1 MKARFFAH
9 HEKAREIISMLVPYA
24 RHLEPMLQLDGI
36 TVTVEKYRNK
46 RSTDQNRRYWAILS
60 ALGNHVGLTSEEMH
74 NEVLCEHF
82 GYELVEWRGT
92 EHKRPLQRSSKLTTV
107 EFSALMDVAERW
119 AVEEGVF
126 WEDAA

>member
-1 MKARFFAH
+1 MKARFSVH
-9 HEKAREIISMLVPYA
+9 GERARELVTALLSFHRAIAPMIE
-24 RHLEPMLQLDGI
+24 LEGVS
-36 TVTVEKYRNK
+36 VTVEKYRKN

-60 ALGNHVGLTSEEMH
+60 ALGNHIGLSSEEMH

-82 GYELVEWRGT
+82 GYELVTWRGT
-92 EHKRPLQRSSKLTTV
+92 EHKKPLRRSSRLTTV